1 MFALQHSLIG
11 RVNPS
16 IFNFNNNYIGVVSL
30 CSFCSA
36 IRGCCNL
43 RGSYALIL
51 LILNNFLMQHP
62 ENENKTEVT
71 VNQFETQLAY
81 WLDSFDGHLEFIPNA
96 QQLLHDVIMSVK
108 DQCYNEKEVKVVKS
122 FLNSALSL
130 TFLLKDNSTDLQK
143 FINYKTQN

>member
-1 MFALQHSLIG
+1 MSN
-11 RVNPS
+11 VNTFVTDNANSDNVTIP
-16 IFNFNNNYIGVVSL
+16 NF
-30 CSFCSA
+30 
-36 IRGCCNL
+36 
-43 RGSYALIL
+43 
-51 LILNNFLMQHP
+51 
-62 ENENKTEVT
+62 EK
-71 VNQFETQLAY
+71 QLAY

-143 FINYKTQN
+143 FINYKTKN